1 MSCLIQEVGPGEAL
15 SAAAK
20 VLLLLR
26 RPHSVRVLIGGRH
39 EAHPEILLRAG
50 RQLWESGR
58 GTGGNEPRPFKTSPD
73 IWLLDGSGD
82 LVNLLFFPM
91 T

>member
-1 MSCLIQEVGPGEAL
+1 MIFRLIHLQMSCLIQEVWPGEAL

-58 GTGGNEPRPFKTSPD
+58 GTGGSCTTIGLPGKSILKDYFQ
-73 IWLLDGSGD
+73 
-82 LVNLLFFPM
+82 
-91 T
+91 